1 MATKPP
7 LYKSKYMTFTPFFR
21 KLTLTTHISF
31 SIGWFGAVAGFL
43 AIAIAGLVSQDEQ
56 VVRSAY
62 LALKLMGWFVIV
74 PFCLASLLTG
84 IIESLFTPW
93 GFFRYYWIVVKLFLT
108 IAATVILL
116 VHMQPISHF
125 ADMALVTTLSNTQF
139 RGLRIQFVADAGAAL
154 LVLLVITTIS
164 VYKPWGRTGYGVS
177 KENEQRR
184 TGALRSAKAP
194 QKWGLYVLVGLI
206 CLVILLFAILHLT
219 GVMGGH

>member
-1 MATKPP
+1 MNN
-7 LYKSKYMTFTPFFR
+7 TFTPFFR
-21 KLTLTTHISF
+21 KLTLTTHITF
-31 SIGWFGAVAGFL
+31 SIGWLGAVVVFL
-43 AIAIAGLVSQDEQ
+43 VIAIAGLISQDEQ

-62 LALKLMGWFVIV
+62 LTLKLIGWFVIV

-84 IIESLFTPW
+84 VVESLFTPW

-108 IAATVILL
+108 IVATIVLL
-116 VHMQPISHF
+116 LHMQPISYL
-125 ADMALVTTLSNTQF
+125 ADIALVTTLSNTQF

-164 VYKPWGRTGYGVS
+164 VYKPWGRTQYGVN
-177 KENEQRR
+177 KENEQRK
-184 TGALRSAKAP
+184 TGPLRSSKAS

-206 CLVILLFAILHLT
+206 CFVILLFVILHLT